1 MASCW
6 VVRRNLTAWVDGEL
20 PRRKAEGLE
29 RHLTG
34 CAACSAEA
42 EGLRA
47 AIRWQR
53 QILPRVA
60 TAAEYDSGPLHAKLQ
75 RALAAEAD
83 GRASAWRWLFRPVAI
98 AGAVV
103 TAVVVL
109 FFSVMGGPKAVLIPL
124 GVEPPPVAVTSDPDL
139 FENYQVIQHLDALE
153 NFDNVESVPLD
164 DDQPVHQG

>member
-1 MASCW
+1 
-6 VVRRNLTAWVDGEL
+6 
-20 PRRKAEGLE
+20 
-29 RHLTG
+29 
-34 CAACSAEA
+34 
-42 EGLRA
+42 
-47 AIRWQR
+47 
-53 QILPRVA
+53 
-60 TAAEYDSGPLHAKLQ
+60 LHAKLQ

-83 GRASAWRWLFRPVAI
+83 GRASAWSSLFRPLAI